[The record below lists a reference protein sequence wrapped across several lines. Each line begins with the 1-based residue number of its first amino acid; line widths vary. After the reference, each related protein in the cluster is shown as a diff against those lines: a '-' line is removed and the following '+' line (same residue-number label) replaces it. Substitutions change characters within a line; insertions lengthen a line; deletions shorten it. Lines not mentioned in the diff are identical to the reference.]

1 MDRPARSPI
10 ARSFERHM
18 RAQNRSERT
27 IATYLQGLRQAE
39 AFLRKRPDRA
49 RCTDERE
56 RATLRPTTL
65 EAATRTDL
73 EAFIPANKEGL
84 RRSTAWP
91 PPPSRSEERCPTCS
105 RNTSICCTA
114 LISRGRAA

>member
-1 MDRPARSPI
+1 MDRPPRSPL

-27 IATYLQGLRQAE
+27 IATCLQGLRQAE
-39 AFLRKRPDRA
+39 TFLRERPDRA

-65 EAATRTDL
+65 ERGFDFWVLRDPWATSSARSTRTPPEL
-73 EAFIPANKEGL
+73 LA
-84 RRSTAWP
+84 RRRP
-91 PPPSRSEERCPTCS
+91 
-105 RNTSICCTA
+105 
-114 LISRGRAA
+114 

>member
-1 MDRPARSPI
+1 MDKPPRSPL

-39 AFLRKRPDRA
+39 AFLRERPDRT

-56 RATLRPTTL
+56 RATLMPTTL

-73 EAFIPANKEGL
+73 EAFMAEVLI
-84 RRSTAWP
+84 RRAPSTAATYHKKS
-91 PPPSRSEERCPTCS
+91 SRVTWCS
-105 RNTSICCTA
+105 
-114 LISRGRAA
+114 